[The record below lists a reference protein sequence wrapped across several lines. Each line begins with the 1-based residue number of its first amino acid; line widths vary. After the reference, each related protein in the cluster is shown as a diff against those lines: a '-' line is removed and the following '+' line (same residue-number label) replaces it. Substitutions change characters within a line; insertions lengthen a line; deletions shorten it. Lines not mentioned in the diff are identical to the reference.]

1 MEIEDMLKISPYSLD
16 KESKQKILS
25 ERLNYLEKFH
35 YEHCKEFRAVKD
47 NLTPSPDFIPV
58 RLFKEFD
65 LKSVPDNEI
74 IKLMTSSGTTGQSVS
89 RIFLD
94 RSTALNQQK
103 VMSKIVADFTGASRM
118 PMIILDCPAVLK
130 KRELLTARGAG
141 ILGFSIFGTKKIY
154 AFDDDMNLKLDD
166 LKEFINEFGE
176 QKILLFG
183 FTFMIWQYFYKT
195 LKNLNTRLNLNNA
208 VLIHGGG
215 WKKLASE
222 SVSADEFKKSLNEIC
237 GLVNIHD
244 YYGMIEQTGSIFMQC
259 EHGNL
264 HASIF
269 SDIKTR
275 RPNDFSECNFNER
288 GIIQVISALPVSYP
302 GHSLLTEDEGEIL
315 GEDDC
320 PCGRLGKYFKVHGR
334 LKGAELRG
342 CSDTYE
348 RR

>member
-1 MEIEDMLKISPYSLD
+1 
-16 KESKQKILS
+16 
-25 ERLNYLEKFH
+25 
-35 YEHCKEFRAVKD
+35 
-47 NLTPSPDFIPV
+47 
-58 RLFKEFD
+58 
-65 LKSVPDNEI
+65 
-74 IKLMTSSGTTGQSVS
+74 
-89 RIFLD
+89 
-94 RSTALNQQK
+94 
-103 VMSKIVADFTGASRM
+103 
-118 PMIILDCPAVLK
+118 
-130 KRELLTARGAG
+130 
-141 ILGFSIFGTKKIY
+141 
-154 AFDDDMNLKLDD
+154 
-166 LKEFINEFGE
+166 
-176 QKILLFG
+176 
-183 FTFMIWQYFYKT
+183 
-195 LKNLNTRLNLNNA
+195 
-208 VLIHGGG
+208 
-215 WKKLASE
+215 
-222 SVSADEFKKSLNEIC
+222 
-237 GLVNIHD
+237 
-244 YYGMIEQTGSIFMQC
+244 MQC